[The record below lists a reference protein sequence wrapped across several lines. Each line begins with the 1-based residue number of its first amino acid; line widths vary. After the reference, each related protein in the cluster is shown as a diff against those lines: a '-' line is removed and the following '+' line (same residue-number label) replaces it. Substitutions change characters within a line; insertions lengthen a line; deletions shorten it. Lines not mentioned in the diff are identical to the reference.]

1 MNVVFNTYT
10 NAMYE
15 LMNAHA
21 IEIVEYIQ
29 QENDVGEYRWL
40 LDHVAN
46 ALDAEYQGQY
56 RRYWGF
62 FRGRAANAN
71 FRDAYFQQLA
81 QGLAN
86 PPELADLVELLYIYK
101 DAGQTLQFSF
111 CSKLCHMLDPHRPIY
126 DAHIREFYWFSP
138 PDGVN
143 QNQAIRQRKIN
154 GYMDFYNFLI
164 KEYQRVIDNNLMGG
178 CLNSFHDHFQ
188 EAQDVTDQRIIDFV
202 IWGFVGL
209 VQQGWAA
216 H

>member
-10 NAMYE
+10 NTMYK

-29 QENDVGEYRWL
+29 QKNDVGEYRWL
-40 LDHVAN
+40 LDHVAH
-46 ALDAEYQGQY
+46 ALDAEYQGRY

-62 FRGRAANAN
+62 RGKAATLRFRKP
-71 FRDAYFQQLA
+71 YFLQLA
-81 QGLAN
+81 QGLEN
-86 PPELADLVELLYIYK
+86 HPELADLVELLYK
-101 DAGQTLQFSF
+101 AEGQTLQFSF

-126 DAHIREFYWFSP
+126 DANIREFYWFSP

-143 QNQAIRQRKIN
+143 QKQAIRQRKIN

-164 KEYQRVIDNNLMGG
+164 DEYQRVINNDLMVG
-178 CLNSFHDHFQ
+178 CLDSFHGHFN
-188 EAQDVTDQRIIDFV
+188 AGDVTDQRIIDFV
-202 IWGFVGL
+202 IWAFVGL
-209 VQQGWAA
+209 LKQRWAA